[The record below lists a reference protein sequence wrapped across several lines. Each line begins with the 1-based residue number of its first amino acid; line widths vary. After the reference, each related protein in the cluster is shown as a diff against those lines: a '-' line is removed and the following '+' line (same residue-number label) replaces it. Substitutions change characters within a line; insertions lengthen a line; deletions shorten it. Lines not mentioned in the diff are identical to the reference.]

1 MANDWEIEGKKK
13 KLEGKIQE
21 FTSEMVGDDSGKLKG
36 KAKQA
41 AGEIQENL
49 GQLGHKIDR
58 EAREKQAPVRETD
71 VERETRVE
79 RDKF

>member
-1 MANDWEIEGKKK
+1 M
-13 KLEGKIQE
+13 
-21 FTSEMVGDDSGKLKG
+21 GDDSGKLKG

-58 EAREKQAPVRETD
+58 EAREKQAPVRETI
-71 VERETRVE
+71 VERETRVD